1 VQRDHGDG
9 ATASSGR
16 NTGALLML
24 GAADLAF
31 LNVWV
36 FPRTSLAERVNRA
49 MSTPVSAPVTLVAA
63 AAPVIEPVSQ
73 PVSVERPGPPAPHP
87 LPEQQRAPAEA
98 PAAAAA
104 PLRTAR
110 HARRVFFAHNQHAL
124 TPEAARALAAL
135 VRQRGA
141 AGRIL
146 IEGHADRTG
155 VEVYNGWLSEQRA
168 ETVAGALAALGI
180 DRQQMEVRA
189 FGSRRPVVDGDE
201 VKALRR
207 NRRVEI
213 SIIQEVNVER

>member
-1 VQRDHGDG
+1 
-9 ATASSGR
+9 
-16 NTGALLML
+16 
-24 GAADLAF
+24 
-31 LNVWV
+31 
-36 FPRTSLAERVNRA
+36 
-49 MSTPVSAPVTLVAA
+49 
-63 AAPVIEPVSQ
+63 
-73 PVSVERPGPPAPHP
+73 
-87 LPEQQRAPAEA
+87 
-98 PAAAAA
+98 
-104 PLRTAR
+104 
-110 HARRVFFAHNQHAL
+110 VFFAHNQHAL

>member
-1 VQRDHGDG
+1 
-9 ATASSGR
+9 
-16 NTGALLML
+16 ML

-36 FPRTSLAERVNRA
+36 FPRTSLAERLTRA
-49 MSTPVSAPVTLVAA
+49 MSTPVSAPVTVVAA
-63 AAPVIEPVSQ
+63 SAPVIEPVSQ
-73 PVSVERPGPPAPHP
+73 PVSVERPVPPAPHAP
-87 LPEQQRAPAEA
+87 PEQPSAPAEA
-98 PAAAAA
+98 PRPRPAPAPA

-110 HARRVFFAHNQHAL
+110 NARRVLFAHNQHAL

-201 VKALRR
+201 AKALRR

-213 SIIQEVNVER
+213 SIIEEVTVER

>member
-1 VQRDHGDG
+1 MTPG
-9 ATASSGR
+9 GR
-16 NTGALLML
+16 KLSTGALLML

-36 FPRTSLAERVNRA
+36 FPRTSLAERLTRVI
-49 MSTPVSAPVTLVAA
+49 STPATAPAVAVVAA
-63 AAPVIEPVSQ
+63 RAPVIEPVSE
-73 PVSVERPGPPAPHP
+73 PVSVERPVPPAERPPPERPPAPT
-87 LPEQQRAPAEA
+87 EAPAEA
-98 PAAAAA
+98 RA

-110 HARRVFFAHNQHAL
+110 NARRVFFAHNQHAL
-124 TPEAARALAAL
+124 TPESARELAAL

-180 DRQQMEVRA
+180 DRQRMEVRA
-189 FGSRRPVVDGDE
+189 FGSRRPVVDGSE
-201 VKALRR
+201 GKALRR

-213 SIIQEVNVER
+213 SFIEGVTGER

>member
-1 VQRDHGDG
+1 MTPG
-9 ATASSGR
+9 GR
-16 NTGALLML
+16 TLSTGALLML

-36 FPRTSLAERVNRA
+36 FPRTSLAERLTRA
-49 MSTPVSAPVTLVAA
+49 MSTPATASAVVVVAPP
-63 AAPVIEPVSQ
+63 APVIEPVS
-73 PVSVERPGPPAPHP
+73 VERPVPPAERPP
-87 LPEQQRAPAEA
+87 PEQPPAPAEA
-98 PAAAAA
+98 PVETAP

-124 TPEAARALAAL
+124 TPEAARELAAL
-135 VRQRGA
+135 IRQRGA

-180 DRQQMEVRA
+180 DRQRMEVRA
-189 FGSRRPVVDGDE
+189 FGSRRPVVDGAE
-201 VKALRR
+201 AKALRR

-213 SIIQEVNVER
+213 SFIEEVTGER